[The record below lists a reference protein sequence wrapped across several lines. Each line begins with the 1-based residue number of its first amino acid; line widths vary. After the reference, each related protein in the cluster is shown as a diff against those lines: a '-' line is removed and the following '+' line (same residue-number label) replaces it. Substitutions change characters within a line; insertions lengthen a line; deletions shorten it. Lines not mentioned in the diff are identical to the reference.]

1 MSTPVSVDEYWN
13 QMVTVA
19 LLGTDRREP
28 PPPPSGGLA
37 DIAADDPQPTP
48 SQRLL
53 QQVAATTVVRR
64 AGLLPGAPIATVAPP
79 AADARPVTPPAAST
93 TWRRIVSDWP
103 VLEDEWVLAVVHNG
117 RRLAPELVSPTLA
130 RHRTDAVRHARVM
143 AAAGPLGSWMID
155 WSPRLACT
163 AKRSAAGPLTT
174 GRAQVEMAAELPALP
189 IVPELESLLTAKPAD
204 AARTLAAGLA
214 GAQFGTAHRAVL
226 VNLLARISPA
236 SLPVVA
242 KAIDRVDPSSPSI
255 RLAFALAD
263 LAHLRH
269 HMLTE
274 LELHE

>member
-1 MSTPVSVDEYWN
+1 MTTSVSVAEYWN

-28 PPPPSGGLA
+28 PAPPSGSLA

-79 AADARPVTPPAAST
+79 APDARPVTPPAASA
-93 TWRRIVSDWP
+93 TWRRVVSDWP
-103 VLEDEWVLAVVHNG
+103 VLEDEWVLAVVRNG
-117 RRLAPELVSPTLA
+117 RRLAPELVSPLLA
-130 RHRTDAVRHARVM
+130 RHRTDAVRHARAM
-143 AAAGPLGSWMID
+143 AAAGPLGAWMID
-155 WSPRLACT
+155 WSPRLACS
-163 AKRSAAGPLTT
+163 AKPSAAPAKL
-174 GRAQVEMAAELPALP
+174 ESAAELPALP
-189 IVPELESLLTAKPAD
+189 IVPEFESLVTAEPAD
-204 AARTLAAGLA
+204 AAGVLAAGLA
-214 GAQFGTAHRAVL
+214 GAKFAPAHRAVL

-236 SLPVVA
+236 SLPAVA

-255 RLAFALAD
+255 GLAFALAD

-274 LELHE
+274 LELH

>member
-1 MSTPVSVDEYWN
+1 MSNVVDDYWK

-28 PPPPSGGLA
+28 PTPPSGGLA
-37 DIAADDPQPTP
+37 DLAADDPQPSP

-53 QQVAATTVVRR
+53 QQVAATAVVRR

-79 AADARPVTPPAAST
+79 AADPRPITPPLASA
-93 TWRRIVSDWP
+93 TWRRIITDWP
-103 VLEDEWVLAVVHNG
+103 VLEDEWVLTVVRVG
-117 RRLAPELVSPTLA
+117 RRLAPELVSPLLA
-130 RHRTDAVRHARVM
+130 RHRTDVTRHARAL

-163 AKRSAAGPLTT
+163 AKKAAGSPSAVDYT
-174 GRAQVEMAAELPALP
+174 VEMAAELPALP
-189 IVPELESLLTAKPAD
+189 IVPELEALLLAKPAD
-204 AARTLAAGLA
+204 AARTLASGLA
-214 GAQFGTAHRAVL
+214 NAQFTTAHRAVL
-226 VNLLARISPA
+226 VNLLARMSPA
-236 SLPVVA
+236 SLPAVA

-255 RLAFALAD
+255 GLAFALAD

-274 LELHE
+274 LELA